1 MVQVVNDSEEQEDS
15 QKITMKSLLEAG
27 VHFGHQK
34 KFWNPKMQK
43 YIFTHRNGVH
53 IIDLQQSIGM
63 IEDAAN
69 FLSQVAF
76 EGKKILMVGTKK
88 QAQDVIINEAERS
101 SSMYISNRW
110 LGGTLTNFQTIK
122 KRIAHLISLETQR
135 ENGDFEVL
143 TKRESLKIDEKIDK
157 LNRNLAG
164 IKNMEEMPGAIFI
177 IDVAKEEIAVTES
190 IKVGIPIVALVDSD
204 SNPELVDYPMPGND
218 DAIRAIRLIT
228 SRMADAII
236 EGRTRRE
243 SSDNDFVQSIDSP
256 KRMVTYSTST
266 EEELELETETP
277 SDEEVPIEA
286 NVSSDEPIETNE
298 TETKDTE
305 EPEKN

>member
-1 MVQVVNDSEEQEDS
+1 MVQVASDAEGQEQEES

-34 KFWNPKMQK
+34 KYWNPKMQK

-88 QAQDVIINEAERS
+88 QAQDVIVNEAERS

-122 KRIAHLISLETQR
+122 KRIAHLISLENQR
-135 ENGDFEVL
+135 DNGDFEVL
-143 TKRESLKIDEKIDK
+143 TKRESLKIDEKITK

-164 IKNMEEMPGAIFI
+164 IKDMEEMPGAIFI

-218 DAIRAIRLIT
+218 DAIRSIRLIT

-243 SSDNDFVQSIDSP
+243 SSGNDFSQSIDSP
-256 KRMVTYSTST
+256 ERMVTYSTST
-266 EEELELETETP
+266 VEELE
-277 SDEEVPIEA
+277 EEAQDDVSEPELPINNSEVE
-286 NVSSDEPIETNE
+286 NEIETQKINE
-298 TETKDTE
+298 IENK
-305 EPEKN
+305 

>member
-1 MVQVVNDSEEQEDS
+1 MVQVDSDVEGQEQEEI

-34 KFWNPKMQK
+34 KYWNPKMQK

-88 QAQDVIINEAERS
+88 QAQDVIVNEAERS

-122 KRIAHLISLETQR
+122 KRIAHLISLENQR
-135 ENGDFEVL
+135 DNGDFEVL
-143 TKRESLKIDEKIDK
+143 TKRESLKIDEKIEK

-164 IKNMEEMPGAIFI
+164 IKDMEEMPGAIFI

-218 DAIRAIRLIT
+218 DAIRSIRLIT

-243 SSDNDFVQSIDSP
+243 SSDNDFTQSIDSP
-256 KRMVTYSTST
+256 ERMVTYSTST
-266 EEELELETETP
+266 AEELEQEAQDAVSEPEL
-277 SDEEVPIEA
+277 PINTSEA
-286 NVSSDEPIETNE
+286 ANEIETQEINE
-298 TETKDTE
+298 TEK
-305 EPEKN
+305 K

>member
-1 MVQVVNDSEEQEDS
+1 MVQAVNDSEEQEDS

-143 TKRESLKIDEKIDK
+143 TKRESLKIDEKNTHLSAMYSGNIIGIGPRYCPSIEDK
-157 LNRNLAG
+157 VSRF
-164 IKNMEEMPGAIFI
+164 KNKESHQIFI
-177 IDVAKEEIAVTES
+177 EPEGINKDLVYPNGISTSLPKKTQESFIFS
-190 IKVGIPIVALVDSD
+190 IKGLENAKITK
-204 SNPELVDYPMPGND
+204 
-218 DAIRAIRLIT
+218 LIFQFI
-228 SRMADAII
+228 S
-236 EGRTRRE
+236 
-243 SSDNDFVQSIDSP
+243 V
-256 KRMVTYSTST
+256 
-266 EEELELETETP
+266 
-277 SDEEVPIEA
+277 
-286 NVSSDEPIETNE
+286 
-298 TETKDTE
+298 
-305 EPEKN
+305 